1 MGINIIAHLIFFFP
15 PHIYTLIS
23 QPPHILKS
31 IHPHVWFN
39 NSFVHIIFPSHFF
52 FSYLSLSLSH
62 MCMHQRQEQQ
72 KKPQLKQTDHYKSAY
87 LWASLVLPQ
96 QKYRKSDFFFSF
108 EQKVRKFDVF
118 WVTVGVLGF
127 ITSYLREHFQN
138 QNLSS
143 S

>member
-1 MGINIIAHLIFFFP
+1 MNM
-15 PHIYTLIS
+15 
-23 QPPHILKS
+23 S
-31 IHPHVWFN
+31 I
-39 NSFVHIIFPSHFF
+39 
-52 FSYLSLSLSH
+52 
-62 MCMHQRQEQQ
+62 CKRQEQQ
-72 KKPQLKQTDHYKSAY
+72 KKASIEQIDHYKSAS

-96 QKYRKSDFFFSF
+96 QKYSKSDFFFSF